1 MTKKCIFFRQ
11 KRCKNNKFRTKKRKK
26 TQKNQNVK
34 NQSIVKIFKDIL
46 LKYNGLK
53 KSFFNSKKF

>member
-46 LKYNGLK
+46 LKYN
-53 KSFFNSKKF
+53 